1 MEAVGRPRVWGCCL
15 RALGKLFP
23 RLCLFCV
30 LVAYALLGAALFSA
44 IEGSRVLSTDP
55 EFETFLE
62 KLRGVLGCNRTVEE
76 DRKQELGELLK
87 TMKPQWLIRPT
98 DWSFLSSLFFCCTV
112 FSTVGYGHLFPV
124 TRLGKYAC
132 MLYALFGIPLM
143 FLVLSDTGDILATVL
158 SKSYHRFRR
167 LLRLQPRGLPGW
179 CTHLLGRG
187 RPRAKPAPA
196 EDPLPRIL
204 LPTPEPGAPRPPG
217 RGSNTELFERLLAQ
231 EQRGCSLQ
239 VPAARAVERSSS
251 CPELAHGGLSSSVL
265 SGLDEVGRQVERL
278 DVPLAVIALVVL
290 AYISC
295 AAALLPVWETQL
307 GFEDAFYFCFVTL
320 TTIGFGDTHLEH
332 PHFFLFFSVYIIVGM
347 EIVYITFK
355 LLQNRLIHAYK
366 SLVLFFAKILP
377 PC

>member
-44 IEGSRVLSTDP
+44 IEGSRVLADP

-112 FSTVGYGHLFPV
+112 FSTV
-124 TRLGKYAC
+124 
-132 MLYALFGIPLM
+132 
-143 FLVLSDTGDILATVL
+143 
-158 SKSYHRFRR
+158 
-167 LLRLQPRGLPGW
+167 
-179 CTHLLGRG
+179 
-187 RPRAKPAPA
+187 
-196 EDPLPRIL
+196 
-204 LPTPEPGAPRPPG
+204 
-217 RGSNTELFERLLAQ
+217 GSNTELFERLLAQ

-366 SLVLFFAKILP
+366 SLVLFFARSCHPAKKR
-377 PC
+377 